1 MSWLGREF
9 EKILRGNLEINMK
22 KPILADI
29 SLLFV
34 TVIWGTTFF
43 LVQNAIDSLRPFAF
57 NGIRFRLQLLFSVS
71 GCFYFEKKQ
80 LKQFNKTLLL
90 SGIFLGF
97 WLFLGYATQT
107 VGLLYTTS
115 SKAGFI
121 TGLSV
126 VFVPLFSMLLL
137 KQTLGKN
144 AVLGVL
150 IATFG
155 LFLLTATDISGLNAG
170 DIFVFIC
177 AISFALHIIFTGKFT
192 KKHPALLIT
201 VIQIS
206 TVSLLSLI
214 SSLFFEK
221 WRSVFKAEIILSNK
235 VLIALLITSVFATAF
250 AFLAQTSF
258 QKYTTTTRVA
268 LIFSMEPVFAALTGH
283 FWAHDHLTS
292 SALIGCL
299 LILSGMVLSEVPTG
313 KGPRTKQKIVDK
325 LSSSNPIED
334 RKNSG

>member
-1 MSWLGREF
+1 
-9 EKILRGNLEINMK
+9 MK

-34 TVIWGTTFF
+34 TVIWGTTFV

-57 NGIRFRLQLLFSVS
+57 NGIRFLIAAVILGLWLFL
-71 GCFYFEKKQ
+71 FEKKQ
-80 LKQFNKTLLL
+80 LKQFNKKLLT
-90 SGIFLGF
+90 SGVFLGF

-137 KQTLGKN
+137 KQTLGKR

-150 IATFG
+150 TATFG
-155 LFLLTATDISGLNAG
+155 LFLLTATDISGINAG

-201 VIQIS
+201 VIQIA

-221 WRSVFKAEIILSNK
+221 WSSVFKADILLSNK
-235 VLIALLITSVFATAF
+235 VLSALLITSVFATAF

-268 LIFSMEPVFAALTGH
+268 LIFAMEPVFAALTGY

-299 LILSGMVLSEVPTG
+299 LILSGMVLSEMPTR
-313 KGPRTKQKIVDK
+313 KSLRAKQNIVDII
-325 LSSSNPIED
+325 SPSNPSED
-334 RKNSG
+334 RKTLDKKNSL